1 MSPNYTLLYYLNMF
15 WVEVLLLAEVPVKIF
30 ILLNKRQIIAV
41 HWQLLLMR
49 HKTKSK
55 LYALLYIHGLHA
67 QDRLY
72 QLTLGGVKISI

>member
-15 WVEVLLLAEVPVKIF
+15 WVEVLLLAGATVKIF

-41 HWQLLLMR
+41 HWQLHLMR

-55 LYALLYIHGLHA
+55 LYVLLYIHGLHA